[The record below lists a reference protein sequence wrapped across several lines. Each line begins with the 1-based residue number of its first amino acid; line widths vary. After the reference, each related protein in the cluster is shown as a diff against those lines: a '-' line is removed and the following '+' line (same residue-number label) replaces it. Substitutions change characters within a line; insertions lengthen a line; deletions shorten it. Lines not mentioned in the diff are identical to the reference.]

1 MTTDRERA
9 GPTDE
14 VGSEGGS
21 PGELEL
27 NKKHVVTDGSESTST
42 VVPTVTE
49 IEERDRNQTRDDR
62 PEP

>member
-14 VGSEGGS
+14 VGSAGGS
-21 PGELEL
+21 PGELGL